1 MTQVAQVKEIY
12 SNGQARVAVVRKG
25 ACSHDC
31 SKCGGCTPTAALP
44 TVMADADN
52 RVGAHVGDTVLVES
66 DSAPVSGLAA
76 IMYLLPMV
84 LLVLGYVMGQLLHLS
99 ELGSIGTAA
108 LAFAL
113 SVGILILVDRRLKRS
128 RSMTFRIIQIKGA

>member
-1 MTQVAQVKEIY
+1 MGRPRYRIFANISLQHPKSTRLYAEAAKFSECR
-12 SNGQARVAVVRKG
+12 SVVL
-25 ACSHDC
+25 SLIHI
-31 SKCGGCTPTAALP
+31 S
-44 TVMADADN
+44 
-52 RVGAHVGDTVLVES
+52 HVGDTVLVES
-66 DSAPVSGLAA
+66 DSAPVIGLAA